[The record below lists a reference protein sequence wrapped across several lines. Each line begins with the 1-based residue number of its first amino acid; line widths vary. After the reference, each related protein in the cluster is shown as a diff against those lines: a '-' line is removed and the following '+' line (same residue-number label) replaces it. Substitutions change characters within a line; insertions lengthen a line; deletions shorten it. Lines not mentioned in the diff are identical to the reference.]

1 MLWKQ
6 VAANVK
12 FDTVTGISMRAGPM
26 RSGPMRSGP

>member
-12 FDTVTGISMRAGPM
+12 FDTVTGISMR
-26 RSGPMRSGP
+26 SGPMRSGP